1 MLDLMRRKKR
11 LKLVLW
17 LVIIALAL
25 TMMIFFIP
33 GMDMGGVATTSS
45 VAEVDGRPIP
55 TGSFVNLYRRTVD
68 RINAGG
74 RNRMDRKTLQSM
86 GLPQQVLEDLVSAEL
101 IEILAERL
109 GVRVT
114 PEEIRRAVET
124 HPNLQNGGKFIG
136 IENYKALLA
145 QNNYSVADFE
155 SDMRRMR
162 LLDKVHGIV
171 TSSLDVGE
179 RELREEFSRSTLK
192 TQVDFVLLKKEDF
205 RKRVQPTAAELE
217 AHFNAHSDSYRVGE
231 KRRASYLLV
240 PAAALA
246 SDINVTDEDI
256 LQEWKQVPHE
266 ETAEAAHILL
276 LVEDPAEEAAVRQR
290 AEEALQRIRAGED
303 FARLAR
309 EYSQDTGSA
318 ERGGYLGPFQRGQMV
333 PEFEAAAFSLEPGKV
348 SDLVRTQ
355 YGFHIIKV
363 LRRETPTLEANRQE
377 LAMLAL
383 QKKAQA
389 LARGKAEEAAALL
402 RGGKKPDE
410 AARELGAG
418 AEVRETGLFSQ
429 EDNPFDF
436 GISQAMR
443 DEVFT
448 LKEAGAVGQA
458 VEHPL
463 GFAVATLTGIEPAR
477 AGRYEEFRDRVR
489 NDYVDARAGE
499 LLQAE
504 AQKLAEAAR
513 RQGSLRDTAR
523 AAGFSVRKS
532 PEFTVAGTADPEI
545 GANAPFNR
553 AAFDL
558 EPGAVGT
565 PQPVVDNL
573 VVFQVL
579 SRSQF
584 DEAAFTEA
592 KPELKQRMLESLR
605 DPYFQ
610 EYVGRLRAELEKAG
624 KLEIYNDILER
635 AAMNY

>member
-11 LKLVLW
+11 LKLILW
-17 LVIIALAL
+17 LVIIAMSL

-33 GMDMGGVATTSS
+33 GMDMGSIATTSS

-55 TGSFVNLYRRTVD
+55 TSSFVNLYRRTVD

-74 RNRMDRKTLQSM
+74 TNRMDRKTLQSM

-101 IEILAERL
+101 IEILADRL

-114 PEEIRRAVET
+114 PEEVRRAVET
-124 HPNLQNGGKFIG
+124 HPSLQNQGKFIG

-145 QNNYSVADFE
+145 ANNYSVTDFE
-155 SDMRRMR
+155 IEMRRMR

-179 RELREEFSRSTLK
+179 REVREEFSRSTLK
-192 TQVDFVLLKKEDF
+192 TQVDFVMLTRADF
-205 RKRVQPTAAELE
+205 RKRVSPTAADLE
-217 AHFNAHSDSYRVGE
+217 AHFKAHGDSYRVGE
-231 KRRASYLLV
+231 KRRARYLLV
-240 PAAALA
+240 PAEALA
-246 SDINVTDEDI
+246 AGITVTDEDV

-276 LVEDPAEEAAVRQR
+276 LVEDPAREAEIRQR
-290 AEEALQRIRAGED
+290 AEGVLKQIRAGAD
-303 FARLAR
+303 FARMAR
-309 EYSQDTGSA
+309 EHSQDTGSA
-318 ERGGYLGPFQRGQMV
+318 EKGGYLGPFQRGQMV

-348 SDLVRTQ
+348 SDLVKTQ

-363 LRRETPTLEANRQE
+363 LKRETPTLDSHRPQ
-377 LAMLAL
+377 LAMIAL
-383 QKKAQA
+383 QKKAMA
-389 LARGKAEEAAALL
+389 LARKKAEEGAALL

-418 AEVRETGLFSQ
+418 AEVRETGPFAQ

-448 LKEAGAVGQA
+448 LKEAGGVGKA
-458 VEHPL
+458 LEHPL
-463 GFAVATLTGIEPAR
+463 GYAVCTLAGIEPAR
-477 AGRYEEFRDRVR
+477 PGRFDEFRDRVR
-489 NDYVDARAGE
+489 SDYVDARAGE
-499 LLQAE
+499 LMQAE
-504 AQKLAEAAR
+504 AQKLAAAAR
-513 RQGSLRDTAR
+513 QQGSLSAAAR
-523 AAGFSVRKS
+523 GAGFSVRKS
-532 PEFTVAGTADPEI
+532 QEFTVTGTADPEF
-545 GANAPFNR
+545 GANSPFNR
-553 AAFDL
+553 AAFEL
-558 EPGAVGT
+558 EPGQVGD
-565 PQPVVDNL
+565 PQTVLDNL

-579 SRSQF
+579 SRTPF
-584 DEAAFTEA
+584 DEAAFAEA

-605 DPYFQ
+605 DPYFK
-610 EYVGRLRAELEKAG
+610 EYVDRLRAELEKAG
-624 KLEIYNDILER
+624 KLEIYNEILDR